1 MKVAIYARSLQTLE
15 RSLVDHFFDALSHF
29 GFEFIL
35 HEQFKADLTNQFA
48 LQLEGISSF
57 SNDEDLHQRGVE
69 ALISLGGDGTL
80 LDTLQ
85 LVKDSNIPVMG
96 INTGRLGFLAN
107 IPRKEISVA
116 LDALKQG
123 AYTTERRGL
132 LQLSTQAEALKKA
145 PYALNDFVVQ
155 KRDFSSMVTVETY
168 LNGDYFNTYWADG
181 VIVATP
187 TGSTGYSLSCGGPIV
202 FPHSGSLVIT
212 PVAPHNLTIR
222 PFVISDQSELT
233 LKVTGR
239 DEQFLASLDSRYTTI
254 EKGHELVLNKA
265 PFAFNLVKL
274 YHQSF
279 IQTIRDKLKWGADS
293 RNE

>member
-1 MKVAIYARSLQTLE
+1 MKVAVYARSLNTLQ
-15 RSLVDHFFDALSHF
+15 RSLIDHFF
-29 GFEFIL
+29 
-35 HEQFKADLTNQFA
+35 EQLAYYQVKYLLYDQFMEDLKQHYE
-48 LQLEGISSF
+48 LKLEGVESF
-57 SNDEDLHQRGVE
+57 TKDEDLAQKHVQ

-85 LVKDSNIPVMG
+85 LVKNSNIPVMG

-107 IPRKEISVA
+107 IPKQEIGNA
-116 LDALKQG
+116 LAALKAGQ
-123 AYTTERRGL
+123 YTTESRGL
-132 LQLSTQAEALKKA
+132 LEVSSDLNPFQSA

-168 LNGDYFNTYWADG
+168 LNGVYFNTYWADG

-187 TGSTGYSLSCGGPIV
+187 TGSTGYSLSCGGPLI
-202 FPHSGSLVIT
+202 FPHSGSFVIT

-222 PFVISDQSELT
+222 PIIISDQSELT

-239 DEQFLASLDSRYTTI
+239 DSNFLASLDSRYTTVDKNQ
-254 EKGHELVLNKA
+254 EMVLRKA
-265 PFAFNLVKL
+265 PFVFNLIKL
-274 YHQSF
+274 HHQSF